1 MSDHKITKIC
11 IVFDVSAHDNGDP
24 SLDDILDPGP
34 CLIPLIFDILLCFCN
49 DKIGIVADMKQTFFA
64 NKYSKE
70 TSRLPF
76 ALFGLKN
83 STLMKISFCIL

>member
-1 MSDHKITKIC
+1 MSDQEITKIC

-49 DKIGIVADMKQTFFA
+49 DKIGIVADMKQTFLQINIA
-64 NKYSKE
+64 KKHEDYPS
-70 TSRLPF
+70 LYL
-76 ALFGLKN
+76 A
-83 STLMKISFCIL
+83 